1 MNLKILLPSEILLDQ
16 KVVEIVAEGENGSF
30 GLLPRHI
37 CFVSALVPG
46 ILYFK
51 TEDESEEYMAVDQ
64 GILVKRGDKVLVSVR
79 NAVRGPGLS
88 KLKQTIR
95 ERFQVLD
102 DKEKK
107 ARSAAARIEAGIVR
121 RFLEISRYG

>member
-1 MNLKILLPSEILLDQ
+1 MNLKILLPSEVLLDQ
-16 KVVEIVAEGENGSF
+16 EVVEIVAEGQNGSF
-30 GLLPRHI
+30 GLLPRHV

-51 TEDESEEYMAVDQ
+51 TEDEGEEYLAVDQ
-64 GILVKRGDKVLVSVR
+64 GILVKRGDKVLVSVG

-102 DKEKK
+102 EREKK

-121 RFLEISRYG
+121 RFLEISRHG